1 MIKSIGLAV
10 IGILCSVTT
19 TAFACPPA
27 RNMGDESPGVHC
39 FSTCVVRVTPHPT
52 RAALYGTVFVRCHQ
66 KSLAAV
72 RWGTPAGECAQTIQ
86 VARCN

>member
-1 MIKSIGLAV
+1 MTKSIGWAV

-19 TAFACPPA
+19 TAFAGPPA
-27 RNMGDESPGVHC
+27 LSKVDDSPGAHC
-39 FSTCVVRVTPHPT
+39 SSTCVVSVAPHPT

-72 RWGTPAGECAQTIQ
+72 RWGAPASDCAQSTQ